1 MDCGTCVERP
11 RPQRVDANYT
21 MEPMRLIGVSI
32 GPSEAPTPAGSYTE
46 IVAPVT
52 NRRRLRSAASWLSR
66 FCSIWLA
73 SALTAGAHEIPTD
86 VVVQSYVKPDAQ
98 NVTLL
103 LRVPLEAMRDV
114 DLPLRGAAYVDIP
127 ASEPFL
133 EDAAEIWL
141 ANFIAVYADGERLEN
156 FGIDGVRLALPSDR
170 SFASYE
176 EALAAI
182 VDDPL
187 SANTDVSV
195 NQALLDVVIR
205 YPVRAAAEDFA
216 IDPQFGRLGL
226 RTTTVVNFIPT
237 DGVRRVFEFSGS
249 PGLVRLDPRWHQA
262 FFRFVV
268 SGVEH
273 ILIGIDHILFLLC
286 LIIPFR
292 RLKPLIVIVTSFTV
306 AHSITLL
313 ASAFGLAPK
322 ALWFPPLIET
332 LIALS
337 IVYMAI
343 ENIIGARWERRWL
356 IAFGFGLVHGFG
368 FSFALSETLQF
379 AGAHLVTSL
388 LAFNIGVELGQL
400 LLIAV
405 AVPLLNLFFKRTVAE
420 RTGTVVLSAL
430 LAHSGWHWMS
440 DRAAE
445 FAAYDLSFPALDAAF
460 AASILRWLMLLLV
473 IALSVWALLN
483 LHRRLSVS
491 GTDAGS
497 APSQPL

>member
-1 MDCGTCVERP
+1 
-11 RPQRVDANYT
+11 
-21 MEPMRLIGVSI
+21 MRLIGVSI
-32 GPSEAPTPAGSYTE
+32 DPSRASDPAGSYTE

-52 NRRRLRSAASWLSR
+52 KLRRFRSAARWLSG

-73 SALTAGAHEIPTD
+73 LTLTAGAHEIPTD

-114 DLPLRGAAYVDIP
+114 DVPLRGAAYVDI
-127 ASEPFL
+127 AAAGPFL

-141 ANFIAVYADGERLEN
+141 ANFIAVYADGERLER
-156 FGIDGVRLALPSDR
+156 FSIDGVRLALPSDR
-170 SFASYE
+170 SFTNYDD
-176 EALAAI
+176 ALAA
-182 VDDPL
+182 VVGEPL
-187 SANTDVSV
+187 AADTDVPV
-195 NQALLDVVIR
+195 NQALLDVLIR
-205 YPVRAAAEDFA
+205 YPVRAEAEDIA

-226 RTTTVVNFIPT
+226 RTTTVVNFMP
-237 DGVRRVFEFSGS
+237 DDDVRRVFEFSGS

-262 FFRFVV
+262 FFRFVAL
-268 SGVEH
+268 GVEH
-273 ILIGIDHILFLLC
+273 ILIGIDHILFVLC

-388 LAFNIGVELGQL
+388 LAFNVGVELGQL
-400 LLIAV
+400 LLIV
-405 AVPLLNLFFKRTVAE
+405 LAVPLLNLFFKRTLAE
-420 RTGTVVLSAL
+420 RTGTIVLSAL

-440 DRAAE
+440 ERAAE
-445 FAAYDLSFPALDAAF
+445 FAAYDLTLPALDAAF
-460 AASILRWLMLLLV
+460 AASVLRWLMLLLI

-483 LHRRLSVS
+483 LYRRLAVS

-497 APSQPL
+497 APSQSL

>member
-1 MDCGTCVERP
+1 
-11 RPQRVDANYT
+11 
-21 MEPMRLIGVSI
+21 MEPMQLIAGSNE
-32 GPSEAPTPAGSYTE
+32 PSNNADPAGSYTE
-46 IVAPVT
+46 IVARVT
-52 NRRRLRSAASWLSR
+52 KRRGWAAAARGLGLL
-66 FCSIWLA
+66 CAIWLG
-73 SALTAGAHEIPTD
+73 LTAPAGAHEIPTD
-86 VVVQSYVKPDAQ
+86 VVVQSYVKPDAR

-103 LRVPLEAMRDV
+103 LRVPLEAMRDINV
-114 DLPLRGAAYVDIP
+114 PLRGAAYVDV
-127 ASEPFL
+127 AEAGPFL
-133 EDAAEIWL
+133 EDAAETWL
-141 ANFIAVYADGERLEN
+141 ANFIGVYADGQQLEDWT
-156 FGIDGVRLALPSDR
+156 IDGVRLALPSDR
-170 SFASYE
+170 SFATYDG
-176 EALAAI
+176 ALAAI
-182 VDDPL
+182 AGPPL
-187 SANTDVSV
+187 DATTDLPV
-195 NQALLDVVIR
+195 NQALLDVLIR
-205 YPVRAAAEDFA
+205 YPVRAAAEDIA

-226 RTTTVVNFIPT
+226 RTTTVVNFIPS
-237 DGVRRVFEFSGS
+237 DDVRRVFEFSGS
-249 PGLVRLDPRWHQA
+249 PGLVRLDPRWHHA
-262 FFRFVV
+262 FLRFVEL
-268 SGVEH
+268 GVEH

-343 ENIIGARWERRWL
+343 ENILGARWERRWL

-400 LLIAV
+400 LLIV
-405 AVPLLNLFFKRTVAE
+405 LAVPLLNLFFRKTLAE
-420 RTGTVVLSAL
+420 RTGTIVLSAL

-440 DRAAE
+440 ERAAE
-445 FAAYDLSFPALDAAF
+445 FMAHDLVLPALDAAF
-460 AASILRWLMLLLV
+460 AASVMRWLMLLLI
-473 IALSVWALLN
+473 IALTVWALLN
-483 LHRRLSVS
+483 LYRRLAVS

-497 APSQPL
+497 ASSRPL